1 MCIIYCIVLTLLGES
16 PLTADIRLERES
28 DYGSDEEETSLLLQS
43 NYVPRKALAVAIV
56 DWMEEIHSQ
65 YTVKPKKT
73 LTISEPQSTSA
84 PTPGINTCMVPTMT
98 TTSTLSS
105 SHAIPVPSTSTVP
118 NLNELINP
126 EVSDSYLQPLANQ
139 KPVNSLIDSG
149 TDTDEDSHSD
159 MLEPMDCVVTPGTT
173 PVSTTDS
180 IPPAGLP
187 PCGAPESSTSLP
199 QCVHKDDSVC
209 DSCSECRS
217 SVVSCDS
224 MQVDSVQPL
233 LPTSNTSTTPSGSGT
248 VVQQETPLNERCLL
262 TSEDIHLLV
271 DLFYLPFE
279 HGSVGVNMLQEIHYL
294 KMNAHIITEVKFNAE
309 EEQIAAATEWRE
321 RAQKFQEVVSTIGRL
336 TERLCNSP
344 NQGLI
349 YDLYPYVWD
358 LWATAALAGSF
369 VEWLGIF
376 THLCYV
382 RYLAMKA
389 CHL

>member
-1 MCIIYCIVLTLLGES
+1 M
-16 PLTADIRLERES
+16 TADIRLERES
-28 DYGSDEEETSLLLQS
+28 DYGSDEEESSLFLQS
-43 NYVPRKALAVAIV
+43 NYNPRKALAVAIV

-73 LTISEPQSTSA
+73 LTITEPQSTSA
-84 PTPGINTCMVPTMT
+84 PTPGVNTCMVPTMT
-98 TTSTLSS
+98 TTSTNTS

-118 NLNELINP
+118 NLNELLNP
-126 EVSDSYLQPLANQ
+126 EVTDSYLQPLANQ
-139 KPVNSLIDSG
+139 KPINSLIDSG

-173 PVSTTDS
+173 PASTEG
-180 IPPAGLP
+180 IPPAGLTP
-187 PCGAPESSTSLP
+187 DPSTSLP

-224 MQVDSVQPL
+224 SMQVDSIQPL
-233 LPTSNTSTTPSGSGT
+233 LPTSNTTTTLSRSGPVT
-248 VVQQETPLNERCLL
+248 HQETPLNERCLL

-279 HGSVGVNMLQEIHYL
+279 HGSIGVNMLQEIHYL
-294 KMNAHIITEVKFNAE
+294 KMNAHIITEVKLNTA

-376 THLCYV
+376 ALLCYG
-382 RYLAMKA
+382 
-389 CHL
+389 